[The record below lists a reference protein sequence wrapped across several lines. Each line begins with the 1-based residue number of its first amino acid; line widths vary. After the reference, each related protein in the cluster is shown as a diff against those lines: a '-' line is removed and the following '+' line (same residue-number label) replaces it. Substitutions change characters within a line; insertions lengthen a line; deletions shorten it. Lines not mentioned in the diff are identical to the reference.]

1 MTYAVLYELTS
12 EHMMVKALLY
22 CSGGGMKLC
31 PEAKLDDGLLD
42 ITYVQNV
49 EPDKVPELMQVVLA
63 GKKEDE
69 LSESIRTMRVSWLE
83 VALNDYEAQVLLLS
97 AVLACHHVCGELQA
111 KCWLQHGL
119 DGSSIWFSCRLSVMK
134 TCRSTAMVNR

>member
-69 LSESIRTMRVSWLE
+69 LSESIKTMRVSWLE
-83 VALNDYEAQVLLLS
+83 VAVALNNCETQHLLLS
-97 AVLACHHVCGELQA
+97 ALLA
-111 KCWLQHGL
+111 
-119 DGSSIWFSCRLSVMK
+119 
-134 TCRSTAMVNR
+134 